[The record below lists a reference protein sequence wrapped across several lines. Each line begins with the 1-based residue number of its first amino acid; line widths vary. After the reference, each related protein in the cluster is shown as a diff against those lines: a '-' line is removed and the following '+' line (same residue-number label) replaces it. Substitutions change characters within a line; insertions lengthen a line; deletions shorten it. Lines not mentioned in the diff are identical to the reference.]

1 MPRDRLKSIKSS
13 VIAQINEIANNMGSD
28 LIRLEMGDVD
38 FTTPDFISQEAV
50 EATKQNFTHYTPFNG
65 YPDLREAIAE
75 KLENENNITADKNNV
90 LVTTG
95 ASSAL
100 FIALYGLSNDNDE
113 AIIHEPFWSNFQGI
127 TTLTGTRLKP
137 FPTEEKN
144 GFKIDLNALENSIT
158 KDTKI
163 LILNSPNNPTGAI
176 FEKKLLEQIA
186 EIAGKHGL
194 IIISDEEYEKF
205 IYEGNKH
212 FSIGSIYEDTVTI
225 QSFSKT
231 YAMCGWRVGYMCA
244 KKEII
249 DEMAKVN
256 LFTNICC
263 SSISQRV
270 ALKAMNSNQ
279 DFTKNMVREFEIRR
293 DLFVKKLN
301 KIDGIHCAYPEGSL
315 YVWPNVSGLNSNSFN
330 VSKFLIEKA
339 KVSVVPG
346 NAFGDSGEGYLRI
359 SLGASRE
366 KLEEAASRM
375 KDALETLSN
384 PQGK

>member
-1 MPRDRLKSIKSS
+1 MPKDKLKSIKFS
-13 VIAQINEIANNMGSD
+13 VIAQINEIANSMGSD

-38 FTTPDFISQEAV
+38 FTTPDPISKEAFN
-50 EATKQNFTHYTPFNG
+50 AAKQNFTHYTPFNG
-65 YPDLREAIAE
+65 FPVLREAIAE
-75 KLENENNITADKNNV
+75 KLENENNITIDKNNV

-95 ASSAL
+95 ASSAV
-100 FIALYGLSNDNDE
+100 FIAFYGLSNDNDE
-113 AIIHEPFWSNFQGI
+113 AIIHEPFWSNFQGMA
-127 TTLTGTRLKP
+127 TLAGVKLKP
-137 FPTEEKN
+137 VATEEKN

-158 KDTKI
+158 KDTKM
-163 LILNSPNNPTGAI
+163 LILNSPNNPTGAV
-176 FEKKLLEQIA
+176 FGKKLLEQTA
-186 EIAGKHGL
+186 EVAEKHGL

-205 IYEGNKH
+205 IYDGKKH
-212 FSIGSIYEDTVTI
+212 FSIGSIYDDTVTV

-270 ALKAMNSNQ
+270 ALKAMKSDQN
-279 DFTKNMVREFEIRR
+279 FTKNMVKEFETRR

-301 KIDGIHCAYPEGSL
+301 KIDGIRCAYPEGSL

-375 KDALETLSN
+375 KDALETF
-384 PQGK
+384 K

>member
-1 MPRDRLKSIKSS
+1 MPRDRLKSMKFS
-13 VIAQINEIANNMGSD
+13 VIAQMNEIANNMGSD

-38 FTTPDFISQEAV
+38 FTTPDFISQEAFN
-50 EATKQNFTHYTPFNG
+50 AAKQDFTHYTPFNG
-65 YPDLREAIAE
+65 FPDLREAIAE
-75 KLENENNITADKNNV
+75 KLENENNIKSDKDNV

-95 ASSAL
+95 ASSAI
-100 FIALYGLSNDNDE
+100 FIAFYGLLNDNDE
-113 AIIHEPFWSNFQGI
+113 ALIHEPFWSNFQGMA
-127 TTLTGTRLKP
+127 TLAGVRLKP
-137 FPTEEKN
+137 VPTEEKN
-144 GFKIDLNALENSIT
+144 GFKMDLNALENSIT
-158 KDTKI
+158 EDTKT
-163 LILNSPNNPTGAI
+163 LVLNSPNNPTGAV

-186 EIAGKHGL
+186 EIAEKHGL

-205 IYEGNKH
+205 IYDDKKH
-212 FSIGSIYEDTVTI
+212 FSIGSIYDDTVTI

-244 KKEII
+244 KKQII
-249 DEMAKVN
+249 SEMAKAN

-270 ALKAMNSNQ
+270 ALKALNSDQN
-279 DFTKNMVREFEIRR
+279 FTKNMVGEFELRR
-293 DLFVKKLN
+293 NLFVKKLN
-301 KIDGIHCAYPEGSL
+301 KIDGIRCACPEGSL

-359 SLGASRE
+359 SLGASSE
-366 KLEEAASRM
+366 KLEEAASRI
-375 KDALETLSN
+375 KDALETF
-384 PQGK
+384 K